1 MWSVKEQV
9 KQTIGPTGTGKEKHQ
24 GHTLLEAKLRRV
36 PRTERSGVPEA
47 PVGQTYVTEA
57 SAEREREGDGW
68 RSGDGGRGID
78 GGGGGEGQR
87 GMDGGGGR

>member
-1 MWSVKEQV
+1 MVSKGTSETDYRTNRHRERETPRTYSSGSQAQV
-9 KQTIGPTGTGKEKHQ
+9 
-24 GHTLLEAKLRRV
+24 V

-68 RSGDGGRGID
+68 RGGDGGRGID